1 MGLAHPALTTV
12 GRRKGKRKFASAD
25 AARKQRELQAEWER
39 RQREWAAMSAT
50 PVRKPATKM
59 IATPTVTTPHIR
71 QTERP
76 QSLGSWV
83 TGAVSSKPN
92 QQYTG
97 DEMLG
102 ITVMHKSCLQPVFN
116 QQAALDAAKMRR
128 G

>member
-1 MGLAHPALTTV
+1 MALAHPALNTT
-12 GRRKGKRKFASAD
+12 GRSKRKVKFASAEQ
-25 AARKQRELQAEWER
+25 ARKHRELEAEWDR
-39 RQREWAAMSAT
+39 KNREWAAMSTVSAHK
-50 PVRKPATKM
+50 KPAKL
-59 IATPTVTTPHIR
+59 INTPTVTAPHIR

-76 QSLGSWV
+76 RSLGSWC

-116 QQAALDAAKMRR
+116 QQAAVDAAKMRR